1 MSRKKFFDKEEAAR
15 LINAIKS
22 AEKNTSGEI
31 RIHVEE
37 SCDYEPVERAW
48 QVFRKLK
55 MHKTALRNGVLF
67 YLATHDRIFSIIG
80 DEGIHKKVP
89 DGFWEEVRNTMKE
102 HFVEN
107 RFVEG
112 LEQGIKMTGEK
123 LKAFF
128 PYQDDDINEL
138 PDDISFG

>member
-1 MSRKKFFDKEEAAR
+1 MSRKKFFNKEEAAR

-37 SCDYEPVERAW
+37 TCDYEPVERAW

-80 DEGIHKKVP
+80 DEGIHQKVP
-89 DGFWEEVRNTMKE
+89 DGFWEEVRNTMKV
-102 HFVEN
+102 HFSEG

-112 LEQGIKMTGEK
+112 LEQGINMAGEK
-123 LKAFF
+123 LKTFF

>member
-1 MSRKKFFDKEEAAR
+1 MSRKKFFDKQEREQLIAAIR
-15 LINAIKS
+15 A

-55 MHKTALRNGVLF
+55 MHRTALRNGVLF
-67 YLATHDRIFSIIG
+67 YLATHDRIFAVIG
-80 DEGIHKKVP
+80 DEGIHQKVP
-89 DGFWEEVRNTMKE
+89 DGFWESVRNVMKE
-102 HFVEN
+102 HFKAAH
-107 RFVEG
+107 FVEG
-112 LEQGIKMTGEK
+112 LEAGIKMAGEK
-123 LKAFF
+123 LSTYF